1 LNANTLVPNT
11 RVRELLGRLPGIAL
25 ATQNTTVNLLTNGQ
39 MYPPERVTQLDMRF
53 AKILRFGQRRA
64 DIGVDLYNLFNTA
77 DTTAYDQN
85 YDYGVANGGE
95 WLLPTQIVRPRYAR
109 FNVTFSF

>member
-1 LNANTLVPNT
+1 
-11 RVRELLGRLPGIAL
+11 
-25 ATQNTTVNLLTNGQ
+25 

-53 AKILRFGQRRA
+53 AKILRFGQRRV
-64 DIGVDLYNLFNTA
+64 DIGVDLYNLFNTN

-85 YDYGVANGGE
+85 YDYGVVNGGE
-95 WLLPTQIVRPRYAR
+95 WLLPTTIVRPRYLR